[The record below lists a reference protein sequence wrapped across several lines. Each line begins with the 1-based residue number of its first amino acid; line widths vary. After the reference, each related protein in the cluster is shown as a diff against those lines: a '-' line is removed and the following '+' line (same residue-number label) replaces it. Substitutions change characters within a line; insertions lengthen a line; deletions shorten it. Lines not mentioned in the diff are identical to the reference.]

1 MSLEPGVIEDCARLL
16 DEAQSNVYDVGKLT
30 DTHPGIDVDAA
41 YDIQEA
47 LRAIKQSR
55 GLRITGMKM
64 GLTSY
69 PKMKQMGVDT
79 PIYGFLSE
87 DLAVDDGGVV
97 EASSLIHPKVEA
109 EIAFVTSKALSG
121 PDCDEAAVMAATAFL
136 LPAIELIDSRYRDF
150 KFDLPSVIA
159 DNTSASR
166 YVVGSRPISAA
177 NVDLETLGVVLEK
190 NGAVMEVGAGAA
202 VLGNPATAV
211 AMLVNMLHARGQT
224 LPAGSLVLSG
234 AITAAIP
241 VAAGDSVLLRADGL
255 GTVGFRLV

>member
-109 EIAFVTSKALSG
+109 
-121 PDCDEAAVMAATAFL
+121 
-136 LPAIELIDSRYRDF
+136 
-150 KFDLPSVIA
+150 
-159 DNTSASR
+159 
-166 YVVGSRPISAA
+166 
-177 NVDLETLGVVLEK
+177 
-190 NGAVMEVGAGAA
+190 
-202 VLGNPATAV
+202 
-211 AMLVNMLHARGQT
+211 
-224 LPAGSLVLSG
+224 
-234 AITAAIP
+234 
-241 VAAGDSVLLRADGL
+241 
-255 GTVGFRLV
+255 